1 MARVLLVNP
10 AIYDFAAFDLWAKP
24 LGMLYVAAALEREG
38 HDVRVFDCLDRFHPA
53 LAGAGKARPRPR
65 RYGTGSYYWRPA
77 AKPACYSHV
86 PRLYKRFGLPDE
98 VAREELA
105 AVPAPDIIGVT
116 SGMTYWYPGV
126 VEIVRTLR
134 EVFPRAK
141 IVLGGIYATL
151 SSEHARETVQ
161 PDFLV
166 AGPGEARMADI
177 IRGLD
182 GGGGAGG
189 DRADERADAAANAR
203 AAARCAGA
211 KFCDA
216 ANPAYH
222 LLRKIDSV
230 SVLTGRG
237 CPFAC
242 AYCASKIL
250 APVIERR
257 EPGAVVDEISGYK
270 ARFGIRDV
278 AFHDDALLWE
288 PERHIKPILREIIAR
303 GLDLRFH
310 TPNGLHARMI
320 DGELAALMKRAG
332 FVTLRLSLETVARG
346 RQADWAEKVCYEDFL
361 AAAGCL
367 KRAGF
372 AAGDVGAYVMIGLP
386 GETPEEAAR
395 NIAAV
400 HAAGVL
406 VRLAEYS
413 PIPGTAYF
421 ETARRESPV
430 DITEPLLQNNSALS
444 AGGIGSYAKYESL
457 KAFAAGLN
465 RELKSGR
472 TIVSAGEIDAASKA
486 AAGVAESRT

>member
-1 MARVLLVNP
+1 VNP
-10 AIYDFAAFDLWAKP
+10 PIYDFAAFDLWAKP

-38 HDVRVFDCLDRFHPA
+38 HEVRVLDCLDRFHPR
-53 LAGAGKARPRPR
+53 LAACGKGSPRPR

-77 AKPACYSHV
+77 AKPACYSRV
-86 PRLYKRFGLPDE
+86 PRAYKRFGLPDE
-98 VAREELA
+98 VVREELT
-105 AVPAPDIIGVT
+105 AVPAPDVIGVT

-134 EVFPRAK
+134 GVFPQTP

-151 SSEHARETVQ
+151 CSEHARETVN
-161 PDFLV
+161 PDYLV
-166 AGPGEARMADI
+166 AGPGEAPMADI
-177 IRGLD
+177 IRGLA
-182 GGGGAGG
+182 GGGARP
-189 DRADERADAAANAR
+189 DRAIDRAGAAVDALPAAERAGGAFSDAP
-203 AAARCAGA
+203 
-211 KFCDA
+211 
-216 ANPAYH
+216 NPAYH
-222 LLRKIDSV
+222 LLRKVDSV

-242 AYCASKIL
+242 AYCASRIL

-257 EPGAVVDEISGYK
+257 EPGAVVEEIAGYR

-288 PERHIKPILREIIAR
+288 PERHIKPILRGIIAK

-310 TPNGLHARMI
+310 TPNGLQARMI

-332 FVTLRLSLETVARG
+332 FVTVRLSLETVAPE
-346 RQADWAEKVCYEDFL
+346 RQADWAEKVCYDDFL

-367 KRAGF
+367 KKAGF
-372 AAGDVGAYVMIGLP
+372 ATDDIGAYIMIGLP
-386 GETPEEAAR
+386 GETSGEAAR

-413 PIPGTAYF
+413 PIPGTDYF

-430 DITEPLLQNNSALS
+430 DITEPLLQNNSVIS
-444 AGGIGSYAKYESL
+444 AGGIGSYAKYEAL
-457 KAFAAGLN
+457 KAFAGALN
-465 RELKSGR
+465 RELASGR
-472 TIVSAGEIDAASKA
+472 TIFSASEIDGASKA
-486 AAGVAESRT
+486 AVGMADFRT